1 MDLFLWCQCG
11 AHFCF
16 ALPKEKRKARL
27 DIPRK
32 GLSMINGARQCGSL
46 ELGHLIGCLLL
57 SQCTASLSKTQG
69 GKTTGTTSYG
79 SPFRKIAGRKYTKVE
94 PVKSS
99 EKSCDRNFFFS

>member
-1 MDLFLWCQCG
+1 MDPFLSCQ
-11 AHFCF
+11 FDMRFRF

-27 DIPRK
+27 DIARK
-32 GLSMINGARQCGSL
+32 GLSMINGARQCCSL
-46 ELGHLIGCLLL
+46 ELGHLIGRLLL

-99 EKSCDRNFFFS
+99 EKSFDRNFFFS